1 MNLDGI
7 MFSKVSQTKTNTV
20 WYYLYVESK
29 NKYNKLLYNKIQQT
43 FVTVNIT
50 EKETDTDIKNKLVVI
65 SGKREVGRGKIGT
78 EY

>member
-1 MNLDGI
+1 M
-7 MFSKVSQTKTNTV
+7 
-20 WYYLYVESK
+20 ESK

>member
-65 SGKREVGRGKIGT
+65 SGKREVGRVKIGT

>member
-1 MNLDGI
+1 
-7 MFSKVSQTKTNTV
+7 MFSKVSQTKTETV

-29 NKYNKLLYNKIQQT
+29 NKYNKLLYNKMQQT

-50 EKETDTDIKNKLVVI
+50 EKETDIDIKNKLVVI
-65 SGKREVGRGKIGT
+65 SGKREAGRGKIGT

>member
-1 MNLDGI
+1 

>member
-1 MNLDGI
+1 
-7 MFSKVSQTKTNTV
+7 MFSKVSQTKTETV

-29 NKYNKLLYNKIQQT
+29 NKYNKLLYNKMQQT

-65 SGKREVGRGKIGT
+65 SGKREAGRGKIGT

>member
-7 MFSKVSQTKTNTV
+7 MFSKISQTKTNTV

-29 NKYNKLLYNKIQQT
+29 NKYNNLLYNKIQQT
-43 FVTVNIT
+43 FVTVTIT

-65 SGKREVGRGKIGT
+65 SGKREAGRGKIGT
-78 EY
+78 GY